1 MERLRK
7 AILGRK
13 IGMTQV
19 FDNEGRAVPV
29 TVIEAEPN
37 VVVQKRTIDK
47 DGYSSVQVGLGKVKE
62 RRVNKPLKGHFE
74 ACKVKPCRY
83 LREFRLEKADDY
95 AVGQEIRVDVFNPGD
110 LVDVTGISKG
120 KGYAGSVK
128 RWGFGRGPMA
138 HGSKY
143 HRGPGSLQARD
154 AARVFK
160 GRKLPGRMG
169 GVRVTTQALKV
180 ERVYPERDL
189 LLIKGSVPGPRGSLV
204 AIKDSVKSRGE

>member
-1 MERLRK
+1 MRK

-13 IGMTQV
+13 LGMTQV
-19 FDNEGRAVPV
+19 FDDQGRTVPV
-29 TVIEAEPN
+29 TVIEAGPCT
-37 VVVQKRTIDK
+37 VVLKRTAEK
-47 DGYSSVQVGLGKVKE
+47 DGYDAIQVGFGGVKE

-74 ACKVKPCRY
+74 AAKVKPLRY
-83 LREFRLEKADDY
+83 LREFRLDGAGDCS
-95 AVGQEIRVDVFNPGD
+95 VGQEIRVDVFSPGE

-120 KGYAGSVK
+120 KGFAGGVK

-143 HRGPGSLQARD
+143 HRAPGSLQSRD

-169 GVRVTTQALKV
+169 GDRVTVQALKV
-180 ERVYPERDL
+180 ERVYPDRDL
-189 LLIKGSVPGPRGSLV
+189 MLIRGAVPGPRGSLV
-204 AIKDSVKSRGE
+204 VIRDSVKSRARGE